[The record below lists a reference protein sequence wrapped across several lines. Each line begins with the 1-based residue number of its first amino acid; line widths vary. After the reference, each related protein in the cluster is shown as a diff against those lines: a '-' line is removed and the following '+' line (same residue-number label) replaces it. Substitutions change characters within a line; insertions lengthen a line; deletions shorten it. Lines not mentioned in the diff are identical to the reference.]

1 MNERST
7 HASLNPDTNGSIQG
21 SGQGSDVG
29 RDSSPAVENGL
40 GPSSNV
46 PELKDKVLA
55 ALKTVY
61 DPEIPVD
68 VYELGLI
75 YEINVYPVNNVYI
88 QMTLTSPSCPS
99 AEVIPGEVQQKIK
112 AIDGVNDVKVDVT
125 FDPPYSQDMMSEA
138 AKLELG
144 FM

>member
-1 MNERST
+1 VSDQSQHNDVTPTEIS
-7 HASLNPDTNGSIQG
+7 QG
-21 SGQGSDVG
+21 DL
-29 RDSSPAVENGL
+29 RDQVI
-40 GPSSNV
+40 
-46 PELKDKVLA
+46 A

-75 YEINVYPVNNVYI
+75 YEISVFPVNNVYI
-88 QMTLTSPSCPS
+88 LMTLTSPSCPS
-99 AEVIPGEVQQKIK
+99 AEVIPVEVEQKVKEIP
-112 AIDGVNDVKVDVT
+112 GVSSVKVELT

>member
-1 MNERST
+1 MSEPAQHSEST
-7 HASLNPDTNGSIQG
+7 TASMQDNL
-21 SGQGSDVG
+21 
-29 RDSSPAVENGL
+29 R
-40 GPSSNV
+40 
-46 PELKDKVLA
+46 DKVVE

-75 YEINVYPVNNVYI
+75 YEISVFPVNNVYI

-99 AEVIPGEVQQKIK
+99 AEVIPVEVEQKVKEIP
-112 AIDGVNDVKVDVT
+112 GVSSVKVELT